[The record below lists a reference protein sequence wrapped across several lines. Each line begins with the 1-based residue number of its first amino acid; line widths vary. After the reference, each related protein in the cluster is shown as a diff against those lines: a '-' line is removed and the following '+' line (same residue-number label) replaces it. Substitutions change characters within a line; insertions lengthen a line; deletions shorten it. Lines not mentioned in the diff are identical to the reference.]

1 MDDRTQDSGKDEKGE
16 FIQPD
21 PIQDST
27 LLPMLICGL
36 ALIVIG
42 MLLVMWLA

>member
-1 MDDRTQDSGKDEKGE
+1 MDDRTQNSGNDQKRE
-16 FIQPD
+16 FVQPD
-21 PIQDST
+21 PTQDST